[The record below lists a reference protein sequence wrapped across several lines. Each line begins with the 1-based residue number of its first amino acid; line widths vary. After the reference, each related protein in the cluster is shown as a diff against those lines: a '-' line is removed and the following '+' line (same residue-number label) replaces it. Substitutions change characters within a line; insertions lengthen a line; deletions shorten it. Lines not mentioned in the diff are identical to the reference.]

1 MSQEAA
7 GHVIPLETA
16 ARGRRQRW
24 QTRIG
29 RGDTDHNIYHIED
42 MERSECGA
50 SNGMDNLIL
59 FYFRTKTISLSM
71 LTQNGALLDRPR
83 TAVFAC

>member
-24 QTRIG
+24 QTKIG

-50 SNGMDNLIL
+50 SNGINL
-59 FYFRTKTISLSM
+59 FVHT
-71 LTQNGALLDRPR
+71 N
-83 TAVFAC
+83 C